1 MILLIVHKVG
11 NCTWLPLLPEEIC
24 LDNFDTFLLQ
34 SEPGNCTANKR
45 GETCGVFSLP
55 EITVGFISSFS
66 GLRAALDS
74 YFQLSR
80 TQEPATGPVPRL
92 EPLHIARHSEE
103 HSSDEIIEVSDS
115 DSSTSAEEEE
125 AVEAAAPLLPSAQET
140 PPAARSGGLC
150 YIWAV

>member
-1 MILLIVHKVG
+1 M
-11 NCTWLPLLPEEIC
+11 
-24 LDNFDTFLLQ
+24 TFFF
-34 SEPGNCTANKR
+34 C
-45 GETCGVFSLP
+45 
-55 EITVGFISSFS
+55 FS

-92 EPLHIARHSEE
+92 EPSHIARDNQE

-125 AVEAAAPLLPSAQET
+125 AVEAAAPLSPSARET
-140 PPAARSGGLC
+140 PPAASSGGLC
-150 YIWAV
+150 YI